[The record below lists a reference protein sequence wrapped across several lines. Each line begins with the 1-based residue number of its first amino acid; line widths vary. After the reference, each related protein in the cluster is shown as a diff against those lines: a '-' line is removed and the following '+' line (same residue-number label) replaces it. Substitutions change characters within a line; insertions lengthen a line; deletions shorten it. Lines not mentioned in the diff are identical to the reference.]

1 MAQKIV
7 LIDDLD
13 GSEASTTLTYALDG
27 QDYEIDL
34 SEKNAEKFRTT
45 LAPFVEKSRA
55 AERRPALQT
64 AAGRRTRRR
73 SSGASGRDDLP
84 LIRAWAESEGLGV
97 SSRGRIKKEII
108 DQYDQVHGRVDR

>member
-1 MAQKIV
+1 MAQRIV

-13 GSEASTTLTYALDG
+13 GSEASTTLTYAVDG
-27 QDYEIDL
+27 QEYEIDL

-45 LAPFVEKSRA
+45 LAPYIEKGRP
-55 AERRPALQT
+55 AERRPTLQT
-64 AAGRRTRRR
+64 AGGRRTRRR

-84 LIRAWAESEGLGV
+84 LIRAWAESQGLGV

-108 DQYDQVHGRVDR
+108 DQYDQVHG

>member
-1 MAQKIV
+1 MAQRIV

-13 GSEASTTLTYALDG
+13 GSETSTTLKYAIDG

-34 SEKNAEKFRTT
+34 SEKNAEKFRTD
-45 LAPFVEKSRA
+45 LAPYIEKGRS
-55 AERRPALQT
+55 AERRSALQG

-73 SSGASGRDDLP
+73 GGGASGRDDLP
-84 LIRAWAESEGLGV
+84 QIRAWAESKGLGV

-108 DQYDQVHGRVDR
+108 DQYDQVHG

>member
-13 GSEASTTLTYALDG
+13 GSEASTTLTYAIDG
-27 QDYEIDL
+27 QEYEIDL
-34 SEKNAEKFRTT
+34 SEENAEKFRTT
-45 LAPFVEKSRA
+45 LEPFIEKSRPA
-55 AERRPALQT
+55 KHRPSLHA

-73 SSGASGRDDLP
+73 SGGASGRDDLP
-84 LIRAWAESEGLGV
+84 LIRAWAESKGLGV

-108 DQYDQVHGRVDR
+108 DQYDEADK

>member
-13 GSEASTTLTYALDG
+13 ESEASETITYTVNG
-27 QDYEIDL
+27 KDYEIDL
-34 SEKNAEKFRTT
+34 STKNAEKFYKT
-45 LAPFVEKSRA
+45 LAPFIEKSRP
-55 AERRPALQT
+55 AEHRSAPQT

-73 SSGASGRDDLP
+73 GDGPSGRDDLP
-84 LIRAWAESEGLGV
+84 LIRAWAESKGLGV

-108 DQYDQVHGRVDR
+108 DQYDQEHG

>member
-1 MAQKIV
+1 MAQRIV

-13 GSEASTTLTYALDG
+13 GSEASTTLTYAIDG

-34 SEKNAEKFRTT
+34 SEENAEKFRTT
-45 LAPFVEKSRA
+45 LAPFIEKSRS
-55 AERRPALQT
+55 AERRPSLHA

-73 SSGASGRDDLP
+73 GGGASGRDDLP
-84 LIRAWAESEGLGV
+84 LIRAWAESQGLGV

-108 DQYDQVHGRVDR
+108 DQYDEEHG

>member
-1 MAQKIV
+1 MAQRIV

-13 GSEASTTLTYALDG
+13 GSEANTTLMYTMDG

-34 SEKNAEKFRTT
+34 SERNAEKFRTT
-45 LAPFVEKSRA
+45 LEPFIEKSRP
-55 AERRPALQT
+55 AERRPSLHA

-73 SSGASGRDDLP
+73 SDRPSGRDDLP
-84 LIRAWAESEGLGV
+84 LIRAWAEAEGLGV

-108 DQYDQVHGRVDR
+108 DQYDQVHG